1 MRIPKTWVPLIAKK
15 IVDNLT
21 AKEMIQTSLSDERLV
36 EEIQNILMYELMAE
50 DRVNEEVRQFLRQ
63 YESEIEK
70 GKLDYRKMFEITKK
84 KIVREKN
91 IIL

>member
-15 IVDNLT
+15 IADNLST
-21 AKEMIQTSLSDERLV
+21 KEMIQTSLSEERLV
-36 EEIQNILMYELMAE
+36 EEIQGILTHELMAE
-50 DRVNEEVRQFLRQ
+50 DRVNEEVRQFLKK
-63 YESEIEK
+63 YEAEIEK
-70 GKLDYRKMFEITKK
+70 GNLDYRKMFEITKK

>member
-15 IVDNLT
+15 IADNLT